1 MQGKI
6 RRRKALGFRFA
17 YGKIRDPWEM
27 KTNPDCNNVTMRISF
42 WSLASDFR
50 LWLIGECVHLQVC
63 MYTYLSWTVGRFPLG

>member
-27 KTNPDCNNVTMRISF
+27 KTNPDRDNVTLGIPF
-42 WSLASDFR
+42 WSPASYFR
-50 LWLIGECVHLQVC
+50 L
-63 MYTYLSWTVGRFPLG
+63 